1 MEKKIIAAL
10 NKVNTGEKKYT
21 ITEKVVWNYFYT
33 YQKLMIDP
41 VGKVTVAFMPPQNL
55 MFCITLYKEVQGWEE
70 SPAKAAWLKYLAQ
83 ALNIMFA
90 WLQKELRV
98 GSECKKGGRRRVF
111 HSPTI
116 EAELGEGKPD
126 ISAICTRAGRKALR
140 RGRQMLFQPLSEKE
154 MAESHE
160 IGKEEM
166 LTLDNV
172 FKFCKVL
179 ERLGRLSQEGT
190 IDSAKDGNPP
200 AILKETVRTYVD
212 MHGETHKVSL
222 MAALTTCKLSC
233 RKSDVFGIQLN
244 FETEETEVLHN
255 QGQSYESKG
264 KFQVADLMDKIRREA
279 LDEAIPVDVAKA
291 IFSMKQELPEEQAA
305 ICSRMANGTHAAAV
319 RVFMGIYR
327 NIRDTQN
334 ADIWQALEDAGR
346 NPEAQAAGI
355 RVAKEQAKIAYSA
368 LSNTV
373 RSYFNRYAKMSHE
386 QMVQLV
392 LGVTLRYMG
401 KEAKRPS
408 SFAGIILAE
417 EFFEYIMSLYPENEE
432 FAFTCDDLAYCE
444 AEDGEIVEFIGGVV
458 PGRAIFSR
466 ERNAIPDGVYTVR
479 KEGKH
484 AWVEASVRDRLEAR
498 LAESYEDDV
507 LIVQTDTINSGAE
520 ADRILE
526 VLQGAKEVSLARQVT
541 INGEQEWLVIL
552 ADGKPLT
559 KFQSSVKKMEEG
571 EDGELK
577 VVKSKGLDKYELAQT
592 LARFYDAKAGEVSF
606 AHKLAFGEKRQYAV
620 VIALKNVKTLGYTA
634 MQKILTEVANTPV
647 ENWMQDKPV
656 QRTCGNRLADMKARA
671 AKMNVEEK
679 SSETVPP
686 VEEAPKL
693 TIMQRLM
700 AKKRNK
706 VAEEPVAEKK
716 PSRLARLRKSG
727 ASIQ

>member
-1 MEKKIIAAL
+1 
-10 NKVNTGEKKYT
+10 
-21 ITEKVVWNYFYT
+21 
-33 YQKLMIDP
+33 
-41 VGKVTVAFMPPQNL
+41 
-55 MFCITLYKEVQGWEE
+55 
-70 SPAKAAWLKYLAQ
+70 
-83 ALNIMFA
+83 
-90 WLQKELRV
+90 
-98 GSECKKGGRRRVF
+98 
-111 HSPTI
+111 
-116 EAELGEGKPD
+116 
-126 ISAICTRAGRKALR
+126 
-140 RGRQMLFQPLSEKE
+140 
-154 MAESHE
+154 
-160 IGKEEM
+160 
-166 LTLDNV
+166 
-172 FKFCKVL
+172 
-179 ERLGRLSQEGT
+179 LSQEGT

-200 AILKETVRTYVD
+200 AILKETVRTYKSKD
-212 MHGETHKVSL
+212 GETRKVSL
-222 MAALTTCKLSC
+222 MEALTKCRLFC
-233 RKSDVFGIQLN
+233 RKSEKFGVQLN
-244 FETEETEVLHN
+244 FETSQVEVEHN
-255 QGQSYESKG
+255 SSLSYVEKG
-264 KFQVADLMDKIRREA
+264 KFLVADLMDKIRIES
-279 LDEAIPVDVAKA
+279 LDEAVPVDVAKA
-291 IFSMKQELPEEQAA
+291 IFSMKQELPEDQAA

-334 ADIWQALEDAGR
+334 EDIRQAKEDAGK
-346 NPEAQAAGI
+346 NLEAQAAGI

-373 RSYFNRYAKMSHE
+373 RSYFARYAKMSHE

-392 LGVTLRYMG
+392 LGVTLKYMG

-417 EFFEYIMSLYPENEE
+417 EFFEYIMSLYSENEE
-432 FAFTCDDLAYCE
+432 SMLTRDDLAACD
-444 AEDGEIVEFIGGVV
+444 AEDGEVVEFIGGVV

-479 KEGKH
+479 KDGKH

-507 LIVQTDTINSGAE
+507 LIVQTDTINSKEE

-526 VLQGAKEVSLARQVT
+526 ALQGAKEVSLARQAT
-541 INGEQEWLVIL
+541 INGEKEWLVIL

-559 KFQSSVKKMEEG
+559 KFQSSVKQMEEG

-592 LARFYDAKAGEVSF
+592 LAKFYDAKAGEVSF

-656 QRTCGNRLADMKARA
+656 QRTTCGNRLADMKARA

-679 SSETVPP
+679 PSETVPP

-706 VAEEPVAEKK
+706 VAEEPVAAKK